1 MLNTALK
8 ALNAPPPQEPQ
19 KKTLTDT
26 ARERRRRKKKR
37 RKQRKAEIAANQK
50 NEAPR
55 ESPFQLVDK
64 TKCGYLRAH
73 AISVKR
79 FKDPVKMFQDK
90 KSTIKT
96 KITAELQE
104 LTGLKWSFGL
114 TVDFF
119 KDDKKIKGTFYSNQY
134 ATLSADEIDSF
145 FGEATSAIVQKIEKF
160 TKEGSGWMIDKCN
173 TLFLNI
179 AKYEPLKG
187 SSYIPLP
194 EVLAHKKAIINV
206 KNKDQECLRWT
217 LRSAFFSAKNNLNTP
232 YSYPKQD
239 NLNMEGI
246 DFPTPIPQINKI
258 ERQNNIALN
267 VYGYER
273 AVVPY
278 HISGQPT
285 EMPRIN
291 LLLLHDKQDNYHY
304 CWIKHLSRLLFDQN
318 KHKGKTYFCDRCL
331 YGFSREDLLINH
343 KDECYG
349 INDRATKIQ
358 MPAPGEKIKFKN
370 YHKQMQVPFVIY
382 ADFESII
389 KPYQAAAGDKS
400 EIKSKH
406 QACGFGYQ
414 IVRYD
419 GASSNVRIYRGEDA
433 GEQFLKSLHQE
444 VININAI
451 FAKPKPLHMSEKNE
465 KDFQSSTQCW
475 ICQKEF
481 NDEKIQRL
489 EITVISW
496 ANTEVQH
503 TNPATQNL
511 L

>member
-1 MLNTALK
+1 MLEHVKKLLTLYESGIIDGEALNTALK
-8 ALNAPPPQEPQ
+8 ALNESPPQEPQ
-19 KKTLTDT
+19 KKTLTDK

-37 RKQRKAEIAANQK
+37 RKQRKAEIANQK

-55 ESPFQLVDK
+55 EFPFQLVDK
-64 TKCGYLRAH
+64 TKCGYLKAH
-73 AISVKR
+73 EISVKR
-79 FKDPVKMFQDK
+79 YKDPVKMFQDK
-90 KSTIKT
+90 KSTIKN

-134 ATLSADEIDSF
+134 TTLSADEIDSF

-160 TKEGSGWMIDKCN
+160 TKEGSGWMIDKCH
-173 TLFLNI
+173 TLFLNF

-206 KNKDQECLRWT
+206 KNQDQECLRWA
-217 LRSAFFSAKNNLNTP
+217 LRSALFPAKNNLNSP

-239 NLNMEGI
+239 NLHMEGI
-246 DFPTPIPQINKI
+246 DFPTPISQINKI

-273 AVVPY
+273 SVVPY
-278 HISGQPT
+278 HISGQLI

-291 LLLLHDKQDNYHY
+291 LFLLHDKQDSYHY

-331 YGFSREDLLINH
+331 YGFSRKDLLINH

-358 MPAPGEKIKFKN
+358 MPALGEKIKFEN

-382 ADFESII
+382 ADFENII
-389 KPYQAAAGDKS
+389 KPYQAAA
-400 EIKSKH
+400 EINLKSK
-406 QACGFGYQ
+406 
-414 IVRYD
+414 
-419 GASSNVRIYRGEDA
+419 
-433 GEQFLKSLHQE
+433 
-444 VININAI
+444 
-451 FAKPKPLHMSEKNE
+451 
-465 KDFQSSTQCW
+465 
-475 ICQKEF
+475 
-481 NDEKIQRL
+481 
-489 EITVISW
+489 
-496 ANTEVQH
+496 ANTKHAALDIRLSDMMVHHPMLEF
-503 TNPATQNL
+503 TKAKML
-511 L
+511 WSSS

>member
-1 MLNTALK
+1 M
-8 ALNAPPPQEPQ
+8 
-19 KKTLTDT
+19 
-26 ARERRRRKKKR
+26 
-37 RKQRKAEIAANQK
+37 
-50 NEAPR
+50 
-55 ESPFQLVDK
+55 DK

-73 AISVKR
+73 EISVKR
-79 FKDPVKMFQDK
+79 YKDPVKLFQDK
-90 KSTIKT
+90 KSTIKN

-206 KNKDQECLRWT
+206 KNQDQECLRWA
-217 LRSAFFSAKNNLNTP
+217 LRSALFPAKNNLNCP

-246 DFPTPIPQINKI
+246 DFPTPISQINKI

-419 GASSNVRIYRGEDA
+419 GASSNLRIYRGEDA

-465 KDFQSSTQCW
+465 KDFQSATLDLP
-475 ICQKEF
+475 ER
-481 NDEKIQRL
+481 IQR
-489 EITVISW
+489 
-496 ANTEVQH
+496 
-503 TNPATQNL
+503 
-511 L
+511 